1 MDRTES
7 TVRLRT
13 RARAIAIAGDGAKLA
28 AFLGFAACEIEK
40 WQRRDGELP
49 SAVFLALV
57 DIVAAN
63 RLTEKALRTL
73 HEETGRGRLAP
84 RAK

>member
-1 MDRTES
+1 MDRTEP

-13 RARAIAIAGDGAKLA
+13 LARAIAIAGDGAKLA
-28 AFLGFAACEIEK
+28 AFLGLAASDVER
-40 WQRRDGELP
+40 WQRSDAQIP

-73 HEETGRGRLAP
+73 REGSGH
-84 RAK
+84 